1 MLSIKSQID
10 SRIRSTIDD
19 ILVYSTEC
27 RDKISLY
34 TPQKEKANDYYENY
48 KGNTLN
54 NIISIAERTI
64 SLYDNNNSILGMVF
78 NRLIASRL
86 NDILRATLETIRDN
100 AIEYKN
106 SFDTSDLE
114 ECSRTA
120 IIEILNSIITTAKNG
135 LNIYTDDLIRHSVSD
150 RENDFFIT

>member
-1 MLSIKSQID
+1 MLSITSKID

-34 TPQKEKANDYYENY
+34 TPQNENANDYYENY
-48 KGNTLN
+48 KDNTLN
-54 NIISIAERTI
+54 NIISMAERTI
-64 SLYDNNNSILGMVF
+64 SLYDNNNSILEMVF

-106 SFDTSDLE
+106 GYDNSDLE
-114 ECSRTA
+114 ECNRTA

-135 LNIYTDDLIRHSVSD
+135 LNIYTDDLIRHS
-150 RENDFFIT
+150 